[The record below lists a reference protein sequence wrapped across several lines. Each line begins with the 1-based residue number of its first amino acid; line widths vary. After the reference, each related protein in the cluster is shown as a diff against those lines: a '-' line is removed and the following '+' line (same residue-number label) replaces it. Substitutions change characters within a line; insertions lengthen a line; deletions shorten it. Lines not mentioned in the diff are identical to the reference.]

1 MGLLDMDMSRPEA
14 QGFNNALLGMAQAL
28 LTPRARGG
36 GMGAAFAAFP
46 AAIDRAKQQAMR
58 EQLMALQQKQ
68 VGLEGDKLGFQM
80 EQARAQQEAA
90 RAKQAQFAQLVAGLP
105 ADQQGVALALGPK
118 YFESMVP
125 QAPKLETI
133 FDDQGREQKAWVRGP
148 GSVPTPVGGAK
159 QTPMPWEYEI
169 GPDGQPRMR
178 PGVLSAKT
186 QVASAGKPTV
196 DVKVETKMGESLG
209 AQIGPMLKASRD
221 KTEGAMKLGAAGQQ
235 IIQAIDSGKVIAGP
249 GASWVMRGAQI
260 AEMLGVGG
268 KDNSERILNTRHV
281 IRGLAESAVEARK
294 ELAGQGQVTE
304 NEAKAVEKAM
314 SGNIDELTVDEI
326 KLIAGLNVKAA
337 RLRASQHQQM
347 VSNIPESM
355 RSAAPFYAIPGMD
368 QWLRAPEPSTPVA
381 PAASTATP
389 GKVRMRFD
397 PKVGGLVPVK

>member
-118 YFESMVP
+118 YFEGMAP

-133 FDDQGREQKAWVRGP
+133 FTPQGQEQKAWVRGP
-148 GSVPTPVGGAK
+148 GVEPQPVGGAK
-159 QTPMPWEYEI
+159 QAPMPWEYE
-169 GPDGQPRMR
+169 PDGQGGFRMK

-186 QVASAGKPTV
+186 QVAQAGAGRNNVVFKQEGEESKTVGKFFGDQYAEIQKAGIDAYGRINRLNRMEQLLSGLETGKFTPAMTEVKSAL
-196 DVKVETKMGESLG
+196 DSLG
-209 AQIGPMLKASRD
+209 IKIDPNLGSAQAAQALSNELALQMRNPSGGAGMP
-221 KTEGAMKLGAAGQQ
+221 GAMSDADRNFLSAT
-235 IIQAIDSGKVIAGP
+235 VP
-249 GASWVMRGAQI
+249 
-260 AEMLGVGG
+260 
-268 KDNSERILNTRHV
+268 
-281 IRGLAESAVEARK
+281 GLAK
-294 ELAGQGQVTE
+294 
-304 NEAKAVEKAM
+304 
-314 SGNIDELTVDEI
+314 
-326 KLIAGLNVKAA
+326 
-337 RLRASQHQQM
+337 
-347 VSNIPESM
+347 
-355 RSAAPFYAIPGMD
+355 
-368 QWLRAPEPSTPVA
+368 
-381 PAASTATP
+381 TP
-389 GKVRMRFD
+389 GGNRQLIETAKRLAQRDQQVAQMAREYRKQNGHLDEGFYQQLQQFSEANPLFRDMGA
-397 PKVGGLVPVK
+397 PSGGFSIRKLP

>member
-1 MGLLDMDMSRPEA
+1 MGLIDMDMTTPEA
-14 QGFNNALLGMAQAL
+14 QGFNSALMQAAAML
-28 LTPRARGG
+28 LTPRHRGG
-36 GMGAAFAAFP
+36 GVGSAFAAMP
-46 AAIDRAKQQAMR
+46 QAIQRAQEQAMR
-58 EQLMALQQKQ
+58 GRMMGLQEQQMGMQADEYRRKLAAAEQQRQMVARFAANLPPEQRDAAL
-68 VGLEGDKLGFQM
+68 
-80 EQARAQQEAA
+80 
-90 RAKQAQFAQLVAGLP
+90 
-105 ADQQGVALALGPK
+105 LAPEK
-118 YFESMVP
+118 FIESMVP

-268 KDNSERILNTRHV
+268 KDNSERILNTRRV